1 MMLSWSEVTYMLRTI
16 LRWWWVVVIAVAIS
30 AGTAFYLS
38 KDETRYYR
46 ATAILQV
53 GTDFGEVTP
62 DKFRLEMGT
71 TLARFYAELA
81 RREVILGPVKEN
93 LKIVAPWQ
101 YISDRMLETQVVPN
115 TNFLEIY
122 IQDVDPERAAFIA
135 NAIAEGLIQRAPSS
149 QESVAAQR
157 QEIQRQIAESETR
170 IEELKARIDQLSV
183 QIDQVQSASDANEL
197 RKQRSEVE
205 LSLQEE
211 QEAYRTLLGFG
222 EVNPVNSLTLFQ
234 RATPPTEPLPSKRMV
249 AIGSAG
255 LAGLMLSLLAIFILE
270 RLDNRWRGK
279 RDVEDRLRLS
289 HLGFVPMGPPILAA
303 NADFAQQR
311 EQSIRDAHTNILLA
325 ASGRGVRSLLVTSP
339 QPSEDRTGFTIDLAY
354 LFARSGH
361 RVLVVD
367 AELSNPMLTHV
378 LLPDQSAMD
387 WSRMAGT
394 GRSEVWAHL
403 RPTVIPNVVLLPG
416 RLGDG
421 TGMPAM
427 VPSLRWPDLVQ
438 QLTSAADIIIFDGPT
453 TLTSADAAL
462 LAPLV
467 DGVIL
472 ALDPAKDAREIVER
486 TKERLTHQRTTRLLG
501 AITFTPTGQPS
512 GLRGFWKQ
520 LGSSP
525 VLSLP
530 ESGQQM
536 DKVDFS
542 PPDPDGALVT
552 PPPDPKDG
560 SAGVYE
566 PSEEDHD
573 IVISGTS
580 ARSAA
585 RMQSVRSAQTPLRR
599 RRRARADRTDQSDT
613 DES

>member
-1 MMLSWSEVTYMLRTI
+1 M
-16 LRWWWVVVIAVAIS
+16 
-30 AGTAFYLS
+30 
-38 KDETRYYR
+38 
-46 ATAILQV
+46 
-53 GTDFGEVTP
+53 P

-71 TLARFYAELA
+71 TLGRFYGELA
-81 RREVILGPVKEN
+81 RREIILGPIREN
-93 LKIVAPWQ
+93 LKIAAPWQ
-101 YISDRMLETQVVPN
+101 YISDRMLETNVVPN
-115 TNFLEIY
+115 TNLLEIS
-122 IQDVDPERAAFIA
+122 ITDANPERAAFIA
-135 NAIAEGLIQRAPSS
+135 NAVAEALIQRAPSS
-149 QESVAAQR
+149 QESIAAQK
-157 QEIQRQIAESETR
+157 QEVQRQIGESETR
-170 IEELKARIDQLSV
+170 IEQLQARIDQLSV
-183 QIDQVQSASDANEL
+183 EIDQATSASDANEL

-211 QEAYRTLLGFG
+211 QEAYRTLLGLG
-222 EVNPVNSLTLFQ
+222 DVNAVNSLIMFD
-234 RATPPTEPLPSKRMV
+234 RASTPTAPLPSKRIV

-255 LAGLMLSLLAIFILE
+255 LAGLMLSLLAIFVLE
-270 RLDNRWRGK
+270 RLDNRWRNK
-279 RDVEDRLRLS
+279 RDIEDRLRLS
-289 HLGFVPMGPPILAA
+289 HLGFIPMGPPILAA
-303 NADFAQQR
+303 SADFAQQR

-325 ASGRGVRSLLVTSP
+325 ASGRGARSLLVTSP
-339 QPSEDRTGFTIDLAY
+339 QPSEDRTGFTVDLAY

-361 RVLVVD
+361 RVLLVD

-378 LLPDQSAMD
+378 LLPDHSAMD
-387 WSRMAGT
+387 WSRMSGA

-421 TGMPAM
+421 NGMPAM

-438 QLTSAADIIIFDGPT
+438 QLMSAADVIIFDGPT
-453 TLTSADAAL
+453 TLSSADAAL

-472 ALDPAKDAREIVER
+472 TLDPAKDTREVVER
-486 TKERLTHQRTTRLLG
+486 TKDRLLHERSTRLLG

-530 ESGQQM
+530 AAAGQQM
-536 DKVDFS
+536 HKVDFS
-542 PPDPDGALVT
+542 PPEPDEALVT
-552 PPPDPKDG
+552 PPPDPNVG
-560 SAGVYE
+560 PSGVYE
-566 PSEEDHD
+566 PLPDEHD

-585 RMQSVRSAQTPLRR
+585 RIQSVRSAQAPLRR
-599 RRRARADRTDQSDT
+599 RRRARADRNDQTDT
-613 DES
+613 DET